1 MAKDESTEQ
10 RILTA
15 ARRIFFEKGLAGARM
30 DKIAEEAEI
39 NKAMLHYYFKS
50 KQKLFD
56 RVFREAFMEIF
67 PRIGQI
73 LGGEGSVE
81 EKLHTI
87 CAFYLDLLEE
97 NPQLPTFVLSSIQA
111 DAEGFSKS
119 IITDNPQHPAMII
132 GGFLQQI
139 QQEVAAGKIRPIDPR
154 HLLINLIAM
163 SVFPYMLKPVLT
175 KLLQVSEDD
184 FGAFIEER
192 KTLIPWY
199 LMQAIQQPED

>member
-56 RVFREAFMEIF
+56 RVFQEAFMEIF

-81 EKLHTI
+81 EKLHRIT
-87 CAFYLDLLEE
+87 AFYLELLRE
-97 NPQLPTFVLSSIQA
+97 NPQLPIFVLSSIQA
-111 DAEGFSKS
+111 DAEGFSRS
-119 IITDNPQHPAMII
+119 IITDNPQHPAQII
-132 GGFLQQI
+132 GGFMQQI
-139 QQEVAAGKIRPIDPR
+139 QKEVAEGKIRPVDPR
-154 HLLINLIAM
+154 HLLLNLIAM
-163 SVFPYMLKPVLT
+163 SVFPHMLKPVLT
-175 KLLQVSEDD
+175 KLLQVSEND